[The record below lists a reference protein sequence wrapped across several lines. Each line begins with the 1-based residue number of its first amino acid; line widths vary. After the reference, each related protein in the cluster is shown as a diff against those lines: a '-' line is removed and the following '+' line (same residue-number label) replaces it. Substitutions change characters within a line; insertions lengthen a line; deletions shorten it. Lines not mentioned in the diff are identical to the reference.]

1 MGTISFFV
9 LAIPITLLLIHDAIG
24 EVIVNA
30 IIPSMYSGLLIACAA
45 LYAVS
50 LTALLV
56 PLVII
61 VGVCLFVPFV
71 YRPSFAAYER
81 RNVYLKKAQ
90 VAGSY
95 PVRINHVKSST
106 SGPWTCWNDFL
117 KYVWRVS
124 FIAIHSMQHS
134 VVMLSTRAIDIRRE
148 KKLHTDKVWRDM
160 NLKVVSEEVLVDDD
174 DKWRRYASD
183 ENFLATPA
191 RSEYSNFS
199 FKNANTCPVKIS
211 NMVSSTGEIGTVDPK
226 EERLRLRAMRGLTR
240 VEGDKVIMRS
250 GEYVHVQLHSYYVFT
265 PKEAISII
273 RGRLSPDSVSVSE
286 EYLEVIVPDLYREF
300 QNIFKNFYPDGILMS
315 ETEIDEAS
323 ENFTTWKNALKL
335 RQATAIKDDV
345 ACSVEI
351 IDFQVFQE
359 WFEFELIDS
368 IHSIAADRLLNH
380 TLLQDLSIRMRLSDI
395 AVPRVL
401 GNARSKQVLI

>member
-1 MGTISFFV
+1 M
-9 LAIPITLLLIHDAIG
+9 
-24 EVIVNA
+24 
-30 IIPSMYSGLLIACAA
+30 
-45 LYAVS
+45 
-50 LTALLV
+50 
-56 PLVII
+56 
-61 VGVCLFVPFV
+61 
-71 YRPSFAAYER
+71 
-81 RNVYLKKAQ
+81 
-90 VAGSY
+90 
-95 PVRINHVKSST
+95 
-106 SGPWTCWNDFL
+106 
-117 KYVWRVS
+117 
-124 FIAIHSMQHS
+124 
-134 VVMLSTRAIDIRRE
+134 
-148 KKLHTDKVWRDM
+148 
-160 NLKVVSEEVLVDDD
+160 
-174 DKWRRYASD
+174 
-183 ENFLATPA
+183 
-191 RSEYSNFS
+191 
-199 FKNANTCPVKIS
+199 
-211 NMVSSTGEIGTVDPK
+211 
-226 EERLRLRAMRGLTR
+226 
-240 VEGDKVIMRS
+240 
-250 GEYVHVQLHSYYVFT
+250 
-265 PKEAISII
+265 
-273 RGRLSPDSVSVSE
+273 SVSE